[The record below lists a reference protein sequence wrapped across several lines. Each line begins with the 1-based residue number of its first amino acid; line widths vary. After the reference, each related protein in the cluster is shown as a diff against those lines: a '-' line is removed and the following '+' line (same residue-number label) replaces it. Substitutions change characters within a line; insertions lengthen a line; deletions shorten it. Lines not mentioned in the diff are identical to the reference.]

1 MRKMLGGLCLLTVLA
16 FSLLAASLH
25 ADEAAAHPR
34 TVVAPRYDATKEITL
49 DGTVQSLVTNPTV
62 GRLSSAHLMVST
74 SQGTVDANIGIFAL
88 SGPHATA
95 LASGQAIKLVGVM
108 TTVNDKSVF
117 LTREIQTE
125 NATIEVR
132 NEHGFLITPG
142 VKGRLARVSSTGGAR

>member
-1 MRKMLGGLCLLTVLA
+1 M
-16 FSLLAASLH
+16 SLLAVPLH
-25 ADEAAAHPR
+25 ADEATAQKR
-34 TVVAPRYDATKEITL
+34 TVIAPRYDSTKEITL
-49 DGTVQSLVTNPTV
+49 DGTVQSPVTTPTP
-62 GRLSSAHLMVST
+62 GRMSGAHLMVST
-74 SQGTVDANIGIFAL
+74 STGTVDANIGIFVR
-88 SGPHATA
+88 SGPHAMA

-142 VKGRLARVSSTGGAR
+142 VKGRLAGVSSTGGAR